1 MERAIRAL
9 PLPILLMGA
18 SALAMYLP
26 ATHALITH
34 HHHTARSFFYSG
46 TLFLFLTALVALAN
60 AANPRPR
67 RAGRASLLTML
78 GAFTILPAMLAV
90 PFDVAVP
97 DTSFFNS
104 WWEMVSS
111 FTTTGGTLYEPER
124 LIGSVHLWRG
134 LVAWMGGFFI
144 LVMAIAVLAPM
155 RLGGFEVFFSG
166 GPSGAPSAA
175 APAADGG
182 AETSERIAHYAVT
195 IAPIYAGLTILLWV
209 VLLMAGDEPLVAL
222 IHAMSTL
229 STSGISPVGGMQGTG
244 SGLAG
249 EALIFV
255 FLLPAL
261 SRRLWPGGGELRASE
276 RLGNDPELRLAAA
289 LVLIVPAFLFVR
301 HWIAALEV
309 RMPADFGAIFNSIW
323 GSLFTSLSFL
333 TTTGFESSAWHDAR
347 DWSGLSTPG
356 LILAGL
362 AIIGGGGR
370 HHGGRC
376 APVAGLC
383 ALAPWRAR
391 TRQAD
396 LPQFDRGW
404 RFDGAQTAPGGRL
417 YQLDFLHAF
426 RDFDRGGDDGGL
438 ALRVVL
444 RARDDPHDRGA
455 LEYRA
460 ACRDRGGCAPELG
473 PSERPDQGDLRTGD
487 GARAARDSRHHR
499 AVQSRVLALVR
510 FRIEGK

>member
-18 SALAMYLP
+18 TALAMYLP

-34 HHHTARSFFYSG
+34 HHHTARAFFYSG

-111 FTTTGGTLYEPER
+111 FTTTGGTLYEPDR

-195 IAPIYAGLTILLWV
+195 IAPIYTGLTILLWV
-209 VLLMAGDEPLVAL
+209 LLLMAGDEPLVAL

-244 SGLAG
+244 SGLSG

-276 RLGNDPELRLAAA
+276 RLGNDPELRLAGA
-289 LVLIVPAFLFVR
+289 LVLIVPAFLFLR

-362 AIIGGGGR
+362 AIIGGGVATTAGGVRLLRVYALLR
-370 HHGGRC
+370 HGERELDKLIYPNSIAGGGSMARRLRREG
-376 APVAGLC
+376 AYISWIFFMLFAISIAAVMMAVSLFGLSFEPASILTIAALSNTGPLAGIAADVPLSWAHLSDPIKAIF
-383 ALAPWRAR
+383 ALAMV
-391 TRQAD
+391 
-396 LPQFDRGW
+396 L
-404 RFDGAQTAPGGRL
+404 GRL
-417 YQLDFLHAF
+417 ETLAIIALFNPEF
-426 RDFDRGGDDGGL
+426 WRG
-438 ALRVVL
+438 
-444 RARDDPHDRGA
+444 
-455 LEYRA
+455 
-460 ACRDRGGCAPELG
+460 
-473 PSERPDQGDLRTGD
+473 
-487 GARAARDSRHHR
+487 
-499 AVQSRVLALVR
+499 
-510 FRIEGK
+510 